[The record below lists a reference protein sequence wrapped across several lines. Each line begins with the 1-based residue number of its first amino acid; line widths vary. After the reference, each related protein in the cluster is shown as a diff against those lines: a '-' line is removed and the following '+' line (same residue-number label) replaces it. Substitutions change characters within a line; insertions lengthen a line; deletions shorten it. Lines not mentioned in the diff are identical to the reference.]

1 MTGQRSGDDAEPLLA
16 PGAAGPS
23 RTAVPL
29 PDTDSDGGSER
40 GSRSSALPASG
51 SRTLRAGG
59 GGSGGVGGDNPFPFP
74 SPFRLYDGLPLWRRY
89 PLPSACVV
97 IFGALV
103 VLWLLVGLLSGGGA
117 SSDTLGLG
125 KLGVA
130 SAGSSD
136 PGTLAMIAEL
146 LKARNASQPPIPI
159 PELFDRVDG
168 YFTLFRG
175 TGLAQGRVLLEVPA
189 SELDKPFI
197 ITAMYGAGDSGT
209 MDVTLLGARGGSVS
223 RNVVCRC
230 VYDQG
235 RCGYFGMEGVWVRGR
250 CLVGRL
256 DGRAAELLTCRPR
269 RHADRRTSW
278 SLFFSFFPCQFCFS
292 WSGRRTTP
300 PPPCNPFQRLR

>member
-1 MTGQRSGDDAEPLLA
+1 MTGQRGGDDAEPLLA
-16 PGAAGPS
+16 PGTAGPS
-23 RTAVPL
+23 LTTVPL

-51 SRTLRAGG
+51 SRTLRTGG
-59 GGSGGVGGDNPFPFP
+59 GGSGGVGGDNPFSFP
-74 SPFRLYDGLPLWRRY
+74 SPFRLYDGLPFWRRY

-97 IFGALV
+97 FFGALV
-103 VLWLLVGLLSGGGA
+103 LLWLLMGLLFGGGS

-136 PGTLAMIAEL
+136 PATLAMIAEL

-197 ITAMYGAGDSGT
+197 ITAMYAAGDSGT
-209 MDVTLLGARGGSVS
+209 LSVELGGEGRVSVKERGVQMCP
-223 RNVVCRC
+223 RPKEIWFFF
-230 VYDQG
+230 YE
-235 RCGYFGMEGVWVRGR
+235 EGVWVRGR
-250 CLVGRL
+250 CLAGQL
-256 DGRAAELLTCRPR
+256 DGRAAGLLTSRPR
-269 RHADRRTSW
+269 LHADRLFSW
-278 SLFFSFFPCQFCFS
+278 SLLFLFLVSS
-292 WSGRRTTP
+292 THHAP
-300 PPPCNPFQRLR
+300 PPLRPF